1 MATEAVKQP
10 LDAKIE
16 ALIEKIAKE
25 SHIAKGNGKKRKSF
39 ERIVLQ
45 GEGPTTTEIIA
56 EGRR

>member
-1 MATEAVKQP
+1 MATEAAKQP

-16 ALIEKIAKE
+16 ALLEKIAKQK
-25 SHIAKGNGKKRKSF
+25 HVAKGNGKKRKPF